1 MIIHSLSSNI
11 LLFCSSEHQSCFYM
25 LFLKFVC
32 YKMKSDIQDPSINC
46 SIFKVVWLAVKTNH
60 NLYYV
65 SKHLFQIIL
74 HTEIILTDKLLL
86 ISCWDCK
93 YKITKL
99 HYQSDE
105 SYSNAIDQL
114 NFNISIIILH
124 VTAAYQ
130 SKKSVVSDYDLIIFI
145 QSLWMRMLVH
155 LPAHKK

>member
-11 LLFCSSEHQSCFYM
+11 LLFCSSEHQSCFSM

-105 SYSNAIDQL
+105 SYSNAIDQPASTSL
-114 NFNISIIILH
+114 LSYCMILH
-124 VTAAYQ
+124 VTAAYIAA
-130 SKKSVVSDYDLIIFI
+130 Y
-145 QSLWMRMLVH
+145 
-155 LPAHKK
+155 

>member
-1 MIIHSLSSNI
+1 MVLLWASQSNYNDHTFFVVKHFII
-11 LLFCSSEHQSCFYM
+11 LFVRTPELFFYV

-74 HTEIILTDKLLL
+74 HSEIILTDKLLL

-124 VTAAYQ
+124 VTAAYNAA
-130 SKKSVVSDYDLIIFI
+130 Y
-145 QSLWMRMLVH
+145 
-155 LPAHKK
+155 